1 MRVTQNLLSVAAGFI
16 AGIAVTLAVLSEERQ
31 FGISDSEDSQS
42 TEVQDATVE
51 ATREASA
58 APPDKQRADKQNQ
71 LRLDPANLPDTPQV
85 YVDLL
90 SPPKHIVTGADVHWT
105 FARETRHE
113 AWAFDV
119 ETEIAQ
125 ELYDKNV
132 AEWAVIEHIECRE
145 MTCEVAGY
153 HVGESDVHPPDLVQD
168 VDRSIWRH
176 EEFRVFSTR
185 GRSEGGMR
193 RFILIITGYPYS
205 DRSRPPMPLNQDF

>member
-1 MRVTQNLLSVAAGFI
+1 MMALTQNLLSVAAGFI
-16 AGIAVTLAVLSEERQ
+16 AGIAVTLVVLPEERK
-31 FGISDSEDSQS
+31 SDASHSEDSPSVKAQHS
-42 TEVQDATVE
+42 PDE
-51 ATREASA
+51 ALSNAPS
-58 APPDKQRADKQNQ
+58 APPDNERLDQQDP
-71 LRLDPANLPDTPQV
+71 LRLDPSNLPNTPQV
-85 YVDLL
+85 YVDLIR
-90 SPPKHIVTGADVHWT
+90 SPRYMVTGADVHWT

-145 MTCEVAGY
+145 KTCEVAGY
-153 HVGESDVHPPDLVQD
+153 HIGESDVHPQDWVQD

-176 EEFRVFSTR
+176 EQFRVFSTR

-205 DRSRPPMPLNQDF
+205 DRSRPPMPLN